1 MLFLKLS
8 EDPIISFQA
17 YRTLSGSQHF
27 FENPLADL
35 LKTAIATDANDTVLQ
50 FYKQVAGRVPAY
62 KNFLEQ
68 QGINPPAIET
78 FADFQQLPLLTK
90 ENYCQAF
97 PLAQR
102 CWLGRLETCD
112 LLAMSSGSTGN
123 PTVWPRSI
131 GDEYAIAQRFEQVFR
146 DSFQAKE
153 RRTLAVVCF
162 PMGTWVGGLFTT
174 NCCRH
179 VANKGYPITVIA
191 PGNQPSEILRV
202 VKALGPEFEQVVLLG
217 YPPFIKTVVDQGL
230 NQGFDWSALKPKLVL
245 AGEVFSEEWRTL
257 MGDRL
262 GMANVVTDTA
272 SLYGTADAGVLGNE
286 TPLSITIRRFL
297 ATRPELSQALFGQ
310 ERLPTLVQYDPTQ
323 RFFEVQNGSL
333 LFSGDSSVPL
343 IRYHIADTGGIISYA
358 DLMAFLKQHGFD
370 PLRQLPN
377 PELAYAL
384 PFVYVFSRANFVLS
398 FYGANLYP
406 ENVAIGLE
414 QPEIRDQVTGK
425 FVMAIDQDPDQNPYL
440 AIAVECAANVNPT
453 DLNPS
458 IIAQTIKDQICRLNS
473 EFAHYV
479 PTASQFPRISLHP
492 LGDPT
497 YFPPGVKHRY
507 TR

>member
-1 MLFLKLS
+1 MTPNRLENS
-8 EDPIISFQA
+8 EISCQA
-17 YRTLSGSQHF
+17 QQALNSGQHF
-27 FENPLADL
+27 FTTPLADL
-35 LKTAIATDANDTVLQ
+35 LKTAIATDANQAVLQ
-50 FYKQVAGRVPAY
+50 LFQQVVTEVPAY
-62 KNFLEQ
+62 ANFLQ
-68 QGINPPAIET
+68 QQSINPANIKT
-78 FADFQQLPLLTK
+78 LADFQQLPLLTK

-123 PTVWPRSI
+123 PTVWPRSM

-191 PGNQPSEILRV
+191 PGNQPPEILRV

-262 GMANVVTDTA
+262 GMGNVVTDTA

-297 ATRPELSQALFGQ
+297 ATRPALSQALFGQ

-333 LFSGDSSVPL
+333 LFSGDNGVPL
-343 IRYHIADTGGIISYA
+343 IRYHIADTGGIVSYA
-358 DLMAFLKQHGFD
+358 DLMAFLQRQGFD
-370 PLRQLPN
+370 PLQHLEQ
-377 PELAYAL
+377 PETAYAL

-425 FVMAIDQDPDQNPYL
+425 FVMAIDQDADQNPYL
-440 AIAVECAANVNPT
+440 AIAVECAAKVDPT
-453 DLNPS
+453 DLDPS
-458 IIAQTIKDQICRLNS
+458 VIAQVIKHQICRLNS
-473 EFAHYV
+473 EFANYV
-479 PTASQFPRISLHP
+479 PINAQFPRITLYP